1 MCIVTGVDACCV
13 PSIEK
18 ASAYKEYTILQ
29 YMILP
34 FDPTEFTL
42 ETSRPSAPLKLM
54 RPKDPDSVLE
64 TITDEEYEKDKFL
77 PYWAE
82 IWPSSQSLY
91 KYLLEEMNIGVDTG
105 GHALEMGCGIG
116 SISALLASKG
126 MYCTAADISPQA
138 CMYALYNMK
147 NNGGIG
153 SALCCDFRYPP
164 LINNKFDLIIASD
177 VLYERRWIEPVL
189 TFIQNMIAMNGQAL
203 IADPCRSH
211 WEEFKITAEHRGM
224 DVGVVKSE
232 IINDGKTKI
241 EILRIIRG

>member
-1 MCIVTGVDACCV
+1 MN
-13 PSIEK
+13 
-18 ASAYKEYTILQ
+18 
-29 YMILP
+29 LP

-42 ETSRPSAPLKLM
+42 ATSQPDTPLVLM

-91 KYLLEEMNIGVDTG
+91 KYLLEIPVDIS

-116 SISALLASKG
+116 TISALLASKG
-126 MYCTAADISPQA
+126 MHCVAADISPQA
-138 CMYALYNMK
+138 CMYALFNMK
-147 NNGGIG
+147 NNGGKG

-164 LINNKFDLIIASD
+164 IVNNKFDLIIASD

-189 TFIQNMIAMNGQAL
+189 AFIQKMISANGQAL

-211 WEEFKITAEHRGM
+211 WEEFKLTAKRGGM
-224 DVGVVKSE
+224 DIEVVRSE
-232 IINDGKTKI
+232 TVNDSKTKV
-241 EILRIIRG
+241 EILRIR